1 MKKLL
6 QLAPPARGCPWL
18 RQPSSLHTPTHLA
31 VRDSHIHPPFA
42 IFWTFQT
49 SARVLGRLQL
59 SALNFTHEGNLDDT
73 CIVLFPRKC
82 TEDHFLFY
90 DGFSFKKILKNNKA
104 APVS

>member
-1 MKKLL
+1 VKKLL

-82 TEDHFLFY
+82 TFVEDHFLFY
-90 DGFSFKKILKNNKA
+90 FMMVFPLKKY
-104 APVS
+104 